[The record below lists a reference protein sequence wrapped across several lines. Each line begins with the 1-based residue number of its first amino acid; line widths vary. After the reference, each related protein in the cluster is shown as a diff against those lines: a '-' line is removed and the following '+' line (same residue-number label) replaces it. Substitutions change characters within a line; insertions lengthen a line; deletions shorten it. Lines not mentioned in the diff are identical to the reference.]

1 MKYASAISITR
12 YVLALFAIPAILA
25 CGYAH
30 ATPVGTVV
38 QLNEFSPEGPA
49 LAVFNGKLF
58 IAWTGTDGN
67 HSLNVAESSDGLHFS
82 NAVVFSGESSIPTAA
97 PSIVAFNGKM
107 YLYWTGGFQDINV
120 ATSTDGLHYANK
132 SLVESGGNVMTAL
145 GSTAV
150 AVAHGH
156 IYLSWAGTDS
166 PHTINVAESSD
177 GVHFGTPTL
186 ITDPPGSGAGSNFS
200 PGLAAISDGLEYTV
214 FPAFTPETT
223 VKGPGVSVGHTTEVY
238 PLNSSLGG
246 ANVSVKFPIIAAPND
261 DSFTGPD
268 GPGCMVSTN
277 ALTCVYVD
285 FATHLRI
292 HSLLRNSSTG
302 AVSNFGDEVI
312 GNELAIG
319 NPAIVD
325 FNNRTIIAWT
335 GTDGAHTIN
344 VGAFTSF

>member
-1 MKYASAISITR
+1 MKYASVISSTR
-12 YVLALFAIPAILA
+12 HVLALFAVSAILA
-25 CGYAH
+25 CGYAQ
-30 ATPVGTVV
+30 AAPVGTVV

-49 LAVFNGKLF
+49 LAVFNGRLF
-58 IAWTGTDGN
+58 LAWTGTDGN

-82 NAVVFSGESSIPTAA
+82 NPVVFAGQSSIPSAA

-150 AVAHGH
+150 AVAHGR
-156 IYLSWAGTDS
+156 IYLAWAGTDS
-166 PHTINVAESSD
+166 AHTINVAESSD

-186 ITDPPGSGAGSNFS
+186 ITDPTLQGAGSLYS

-214 FPAFTPETT
+214 YPAFTPETF

-261 DSFTGPD
+261 DSFTGQD
-268 GPGCMVSTN
+268 GPGCMVTTN
-277 ALTCVYVD
+277 GLTCVYVD
-285 FATHLRI
+285 AFTHLRI
-292 HSLLRNSSTG
+292 HLMVRNTSTG
-302 AVSNFGDEVI
+302 TVSQLADEVI

-319 NPAIVD
+319 NPAIVE
-325 FNNRTIIAWT
+325 FNNLAIIAWT

-344 VGAFTSF
+344 VGAFTGL